1 MASLGCCDI
10 SIQESL
16 LFYKLRLVKKINFL
30 KQKMS
35 IIKFSNLLFRNNYFC
50 I

>member
-16 LFYKLRLVKKINFL
+16 LFYKLSLVKKINFSF
-30 KQKMS
+30 KNERNQFF
-35 IIKFSNLLFRNNYFC
+35 KFV
-50 I
+50 IPQ